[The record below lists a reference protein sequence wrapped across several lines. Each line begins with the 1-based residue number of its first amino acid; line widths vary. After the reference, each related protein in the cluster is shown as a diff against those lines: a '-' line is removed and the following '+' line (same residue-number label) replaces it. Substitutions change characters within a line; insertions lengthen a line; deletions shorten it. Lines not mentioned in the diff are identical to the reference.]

1 MPYKTSEARR
11 EYQKKYNEEHKE
23 EIKKKKKEYN
33 QKMKEE
39 RLRFVMACPV
49 GTVVREGDK

>member
-23 EIKKKKKEYN
+23 EIQNKKEYN
-33 QKMKEE
+33 QKLKEE
-39 RLRFVMACPV
+39 RLRFVMTCPV
-49 GTVVREGDK
+49 GAVVREGDK

>member
-39 RLRFVMACPV
+39 RSRFVMACPV